1 MSSPAPSNDTAQQRR
16 ECLLLA
22 QAERQRARELEVA
35 RQEAE
40 FAAEMARLEEEAA
53 KEEEE
58 RRLAEERR
66 IEEEKRVKEE
76 KRVAEEKR
84 AAEERRIAEEKL
96 AEERRIAEAMRLED
110 ERIAELKKFE
120 EELLI
125 EEKRAAEKK
134 RKELEKVAELKRRED
149 KRAADAAEDA
159 EEERE
164 QNAAYVKLVEE
175 NRKEREKAA
184 KELKKRQRH
193 APAAK
198 TRAVDVVIP
207 PLPSGSRSKVFK
219 SKSVISDDSDV
230 MDVDKEQVETPRGVK
245 RKRPIKMIA
254 KVSNRQVFGI
264 LFSTV
269 SFWKGN
275 VPAPISDFDAEEE
288 NREEAE
294 EEREVPSPSQRRP
307 ACTRCVLLG
316 KPAFCRPQSTTRR
329 TQACELCHVQRQ
341 RCSWIEDHASRR
353 SRGKRAKVEDE
364 IYQGPAAR
372 VGERKFE
379 GSGIAEQLATLA
391 KHNEELV
398 NIARRSL
405 VLQQRMLHLMVRR
418 ERREEE
424 TENSEDEDEDG
435 EGEDDEEAKEEDEEK
450 RRKAIREG
458 KRRAE

>member
-16 ECLLLA
+16 EHLLLA

-58 RRLAEERR
+58 RRLAEEKR
-66 IEEEKRVKEE
+66 IEAEKRLKEE

-125 EEKRAAEKK
+125 EEKRAAEEK

-184 KELKKRQRH
+184 KELERRQRR

-219 SKSVISDDSDV
+219 SKSVISDDSDA

-254 KVSNRQVFGI
+254 K
-264 LFSTV
+264 
-269 SFWKGN
+269 KGN
-275 VPAPISDFDAEEE
+275 VPAPIGDFDAEEE
-288 NREEAE
+288 DREEAE

-316 KPAFCRPQSTTRR
+316 KPASCRPQSTTQR

-341 RCSWIEDHASRR
+341 QCSWIEDHASRR

-379 GSGIAEQLATLA
+379 GLGIAEQLATLA
-391 KHNEELV
+391 KHSEELV

-405 VLQQRMLHLMVRR
+405 VLQQRMLHLMFNSRGPDDHFTVFDFPTFFRR
-418 ERREEE
+418 GAYLRDPF
-424 TENSEDEDEDG
+424 TLCFY
-435 EGEDDEEAKEEDEEK
+435 
-450 RRKAIREG
+450 IPHT
-458 KRRAE
+458 

>member
-1 MSSPAPSNDTAQQRR
+1 
-16 ECLLLA
+16 
-22 QAERQRARELEVA
+22 
-35 RQEAE
+35 
-40 FAAEMARLEEEAA
+40 MARLEEEAA

-58 RRLAEERR
+58 RRLAEEKR

-125 EEKRAAEKK
+125 EEKRAAEEK

-184 KELKKRQRH
+184 KELERRQRR

-198 TRAVDVVIP
+198 ARAVDVVVP
-207 PLPSGSRSKVFK
+207 PRPSGSRSKVFK

-230 MDVDKEQVETPRGVK
+230 MDVDKEQVETPQGVK

-254 KVSNRQVFGI
+254 K
-264 LFSTV
+264 
-269 SFWKGN
+269 KDN
-275 VPAPISDFDAEEE
+275 VPAPIGDFDAEEE
-288 NREEAE
+288 DREEEE
-294 EEREVPSPSQRRP
+294 EEREVPSPPNVVQRARD
-307 ACTRCVLLG
+307 
-316 KPAFCRPQSTTRR
+316 AFY
-329 TQACELCHVQRQ
+329 LRQ

-353 SRGKRAKVEDE
+353 SRGKRARVEDE
-364 IYQGPAAR
+364 MYQGPATR
-372 VGERKFE
+372 VGERRRVE
-379 GSGIAEQLATLA
+379 GTDIAEQLARIA
-391 KHNEELV
+391 GQNQDLV
-398 NIARRSL
+398 KLLRQSL
-405 VLQQRMLHLMVRR
+405 VVQEKMLGIMVRA
-418 ERREEE
+418 
-424 TENSEDEDEDG
+424 ENRVIEAMGESEKD
-435 EGEDDEEAKEEDEEK
+435 DDEEEDEEEKERDDEEKK
-450 RRKAIREG
+450 RKEVREG
-458 KRRAE
+458 KRRAD

>member
-1 MSSPAPSNDTAQQRR
+1 
-16 ECLLLA
+16 
-22 QAERQRARELEVA
+22 
-35 RQEAE
+35 
-40 FAAEMARLEEEAA
+40 
-53 KEEEE
+53 
-58 RRLAEERR
+58 
-66 IEEEKRVKEE
+66 
-76 KRVAEEKR
+76 
-84 AAEERRIAEEKL
+84 
-96 AEERRIAEAMRLED
+96 
-110 ERIAELKKFE
+110 
-120 EELLI
+120 
-125 EEKRAAEKK
+125 
-134 RKELEKVAELKRRED
+134 
-149 KRAADAAEDA
+149 DA

-184 KELKKRQRH
+184 KELERRQRR

-219 SKSVISDDSDV
+219 SKSVISDDSDA
-230 MDVDKEQVETPRGVK
+230 MDVDKEQVETPRAVK
-245 RKRPIKMIA
+245 RKRLIKMIT
-254 KVSNRQVFGI
+254 K
-264 LFSTV
+264 
-269 SFWKGN
+269 KGN
-275 VPAPISDFDAEEE
+275 VPAPIGDFDVEEE
-288 NREEAE
+288 DREEAE

-316 KPAFCRPQSTTRR
+316 KPASCRPQSTTRR

-391 KHNEELV
+391 KHSEELV

-424 TENSEDEDEDG
+424 TEKSEDEDEDG
-435 EGEDDEEAKEEDEEK
+435 EGEDDEEVN
-450 RRKAIREG
+450 EG
-458 KRRAE
+458 KRREEVREGKKRAE